1 MEPNE
6 ARWYAK
12 GWTACMDAI
21 GLMLDDMQ
29 HQVAQAAIQAEQP
42 HQHDPDYPDVDPV
55 TGDEAE
61 TEPEVLDMSGTCVLQ
76 TRTDDW
82 VNRPV
87 VGA

>member
-1 MEPNE
+1 MTESAPVCPVERRNGLGRTELPLEPIRAVE
-6 ARWYAK
+6 STK
-12 GWTACMDAI
+12 
-21 GLMLDDMQ
+21 
-29 HQVAQAAIQAEQP
+29 E
-42 HQHDPDYPDVDPV
+42 HDPDYPDVDPV